1 MVFFMQN
8 IITQITRDVEQ
19 QNFITQNFKLKAL
32 CSSLFVK
39 SQHPISAYIKC
50 VLYCVYDVQNMF

>member
-1 MVFFMQN
+1 MQN